1 MAELEHNLSLADA
14 LTEPP
19 HEIEEEVK
27 RDFIA
32 TLEAEKFDDV
42 VGETVDKTDY
52 VPLLDDED
60 EAKPGSQEPRGKAHP
75 DGIQVEHSSACGPTV
90 VENGDHGLGDH
101 HTVFPGEIMDEKLS
115 YKEFL
120 DRNDSWATDERELR
134 FDPQPVFKPMEM
146 ADPFNMHRGENLP
159 DLSFPA
165 DMRNVPLFPGHGEAP
180 RDILTPHGPVMVP
193 DQPFLGPM
201 YSPAEA
207 LDPSAFM
214 GLDSSTEF
222 LQDKAGPEEYW
233 MGAQQDMKGPDAS
246 FFVEPPVPP
255 VTTEAIKASLPES
268 PPAVPPNSAPAA
280 GSAFPGEPGAAH
292 GPKGAAPEA
301 TPVPAEKAG
310 SVHAGDTSPAQA
322 LDAGFAPSAAANP
335 FQAMDV
341 GFSPAPEAKSP
352 KAVNDKSSPGTDL
365 GFSPTADAPSHHA
378 MDLGFAP
385 ATAVESH
392 HAMDLGFAPAEG
404 MESHYAMDLGFAP
417 AADAEPPHALDLG
430 FAPAADA
437 PSHHALDLGFAPAAG
452 VESHHAMDL
461 GFAPAADNKPNH
473 TMDSEF
479 APAAEVNHHH
489 AMDLGFAPAA
499 DNKSDHV
506 MGSEFAPAAEVNHH
520 HAMDSEF
527 APAAEAKPLPT
538 LDSGAVPAADPKI
551 AVPGELVTSGS
562 ALQQDKSPLD
572 KSPAEATAKV
582 DQESKVPEARVDH
595 LEDTKD
601 TKPPP
606 SPSKEPLPGQTNHLP
621 EPAAP
626 AEAKEDIAL
635 ENKDL
640 PEKSV
645 PAVVVEAQKEEPEH
659 NHVEP
664 QQGEALPEPTGLPT
678 AQVRQAPKSSD
689 RGFGGAKAA
698 PVPLTAVPEEQPV
711 GLPEQK
717 SPDPVV
723 ELGCGAGASWSRRVP
738 PRKAAHGPS
747 GFVESYGDPPREN
760 WDLEGAVVKKKKKKP
775 KQRRNQLPRAME
787 FWDESGT
794 APGAPGNSPFG
805 AALQGPGVC
814 PGMPG
819 AASASR
825 ALDVPKDAKITAGSH
840 VLDEQNASSVPA
852 PGQQA
857 QKSRVLDA
865 RPGDVTKTEGR
876 RGESWM
882 LECEGKSKEVPL
894 EQVGRTKVGESVP
907 AKAPTKPLERDFPD
921 KKEKREDKEPRRADL
936 VHVSKAETPLQSK
949 PLELL
954 LPDKN
959 KEPKTT
965 SASQETLSDTVHQP
979 SRGALEAAAK
989 KSWEKSKGVGNES
1002 LREAGLEDKVPAEP
1016 KAAGE
1021 TKPVPEGGLKTPR
1034 DAAKG
1039 PLAPLA
1045 SPKPEEAP
1053 APQDRKANG
1062 VPDAPKHPSPAE
1074 ALGRGVAADSPDQN
1088 KGKGFGASEQ
1098 QAGKDPALTHGMD
1111 RPKKK
1116 RGEGKG
1122 KRVKSF
1128 PEHMMLSE
1136 DGSRSPDGGR
1146 VDEAGKEKAYPDRDQ
1161 GFPARGHPPGS
1172 SAQAWPA
1179 DKPKKR
1185 GSDGRSKKG
1194 ERGFFQQPFLEN
1206 KMDPSGFP
1214 ELSNKAKEVSDKGR
1228 EGGCVTAGCLQEDR
1242 TKMQRPT
1249 EVVPGEMKENTG
1261 KDEKADLGALAQPL
1275 LLESRREEA
1284 KRPALGDTISQ
1295 PEEVDLGK
1303 KGREAGGAAR
1313 ESPGL
1318 SSSGTREAEKP
1329 RKRSSDGK
1337 RKQPDKTLGQAA
1349 VLGAG
1354 GDTGQEKVAGSRKET
1369 TLDKEVSGL
1378 ERGNLAEVLGKPE
1391 IQGGN
1396 RSASHQ
1402 PVLSGHKVET
1412 SEPGTGSA
1420 KETWPM
1426 NTGKDPGRSQPLPD
1440 HRAGTHSPTR
1450 EVGMD
1455 ETKSKT
1461 RDGKGKKA
1469 ENSPELGPGDV
1480 PAVGSVNQTQSEK
1493 GKGAGSRTPEA
1504 LLDDL
1509 SIPAKGQA
1517 PALPLEPQK
1526 SHTGSK
1532 EKHKKLEPESQQPFV
1547 LEQKAGAGTSPPRD
1561 TEIRDKPEGPSPS
1574 SRDRNPTPEQPAVA
1588 DPTLALVTERS
1599 KKRGYDG
1606 SSKKTRSASKQ
1617 PVLPETE
1624 PERGE
1629 ALPALGSQL
1638 EYGME
1643 GTDFVDENRNIKNF
1657 PAGPQKLWNN
1667 KGSDLQSLA
1676 ESTVTGPGIEGD
1688 ASSGFPKQRDGG
1700 AGSGGLPSPAPP
1712 APAPAALAEKSSKEP
1727 GAGAKEEIQTQ
1738 EGCEQPIQLGHQEPG
1753 EEGSKKGGQSRE
1765 AGSQGGS
1772 GAGKPLALAP
1782 AARQHVQAKED
1793 GVHPCPVEKVDDK
1806 EVKPTDK
1813 KHNTDKASLGNKAGG
1828 AELGGGKRSEK
1839 SSLKQPGSV
1848 AEAEAAHL
1856 NVTAA
1861 QTTQISPKENKKG
1874 PSQPAEEGDALGGK
1888 AHLKEAPVLKS
1899 EVDKPQDTTKERE
1912 PQDTTKEKKSR
1923 DATKEKETHDTTE
1936 EKEYQEK
1943 TKEKKSQDMNKEKE
1957 TQDTTKEKE
1966 SQETTKEKET
1976 QDATKETQDATKEKE
1991 SQSTTKEK
1999 ESQST
2004 TKEKESQDTNK
2015 EEESQDV
2022 HKDKESQDTTKG
2034 KEEGCEQKAVQ
2045 EAKKERVKAAEQL
2058 KGYMRPTKSRGVPAL
2073 PARSAPDRAVPRQ
2086 PRATAAP
2093 RPRPDKVKPEE
2104 PKPAEAVTGNDI
2116 TAPPNKELPPSP
2128 EKKTKPSAST
2138 SSPKP
2143 AAAKAKP
2150 SATTS
2155 PKRPGSATSG
2165 PNKKATSPTAGPA
2178 ASTAKRPGTST
2189 TRPSSLAAKE
2199 TKPKVADAKPAEKKS
2214 SLSKPPSS
2222 TTPKTPL
2229 KSSPAAPKTTAASP
2243 VTAAPAAKTT
2253 SAATPKR
2260 PSSIKTDGKPAEAKK
2275 TLAKSP
2281 SADSSRPRS
2290 AAGNA
2295 TKSSA
2300 TTPSTAASST
2310 PSAPGAATS
2319 RPKPKAAASKPTS
2332 STSAAP
2338 ADAKKPPAKA
2348 PGKPSSAA
2356 KPPRPSSSASA
2367 PDLKNVRS
2375 KVGSTDNIKHQPG
2388 GGKGKVEKRPDPA
2401 AAAPRPEPSAGTK
2414 VAPPKTAVSKE
2425 GVPKQPNGKVQ
2436 IVSKKANYSHVQS
2449 KCGSKDNIK
2458 HVPGGGN
2465 VQIQNK
2471 KVDLSKVSSKCGSKA
2486 NIKHK
2491 PGGGD
2496 VKIENQKLNFKEKA
2510 QAKVG
2515 SLDNVGHSPAGG
2527 AVKIESHKLT
2537 FREKAKAR
2545 TDHGAEIVVS
2555 KPPNLSSSTSPRR
2568 STSASESLGSGA
2580 SPSPLPRPAG
2590 PAAPA
2595 QQGL

>member
-180 RDILTPHGPVMVP
+180 RDILTPH
-193 DQPFLGPM
+193 
-201 YSPAEA
+201 
-207 LDPSAFM
+207 
-214 GLDSSTEF
+214 
-222 LQDKAGPEEYW
+222 
-233 MGAQQDMKGPDAS
+233 
-246 FFVEPPVPP
+246 VPP

-268 PPAVPPNSAPAA
+268 PPAVPPNSTPAA
-280 GSAFPGEPGAAH
+280 GSALPGEPGAAH

-385 ATAVESH
+385 AAAVESH

-527 APAAEAKPLPT
+527 APAAETKPLPT

-626 AEAKEDIAL
+626 AEAKEDVAL

-664 QQGEALPEPTGLPT
+664 QQGEALPEPT
-678 AQVRQAPKSSD
+678 
-689 RGFGGAKAA
+689 
-698 PVPLTAVPEEQPV
+698 
-711 GLPEQK
+711 
-717 SPDPVV
+717 
-723 ELGCGAGASWSRRVP
+723 
-738 PRKAAHGPS
+738 
-747 GFVESYGDPPREN
+747 
-760 WDLEGAVVKKKKKKP
+760 
-775 KQRRNQLPRAME
+775 
-787 FWDESGT
+787 
-794 APGAPGNSPFG
+794 
-805 AALQGPGVC
+805 
-814 PGMPG
+814 
-819 AASASR
+819 
-825 ALDVPKDAKITAGSH
+825 
-840 VLDEQNASSVPA
+840 
-852 PGQQA
+852 
-857 QKSRVLDA
+857 
-865 RPGDVTKTEGR
+865 
-876 RGESWM
+876 
-882 LECEGKSKEVPL
+882 
-894 EQVGRTKVGESVP
+894 
-907 AKAPTKPLERDFPD
+907 
-921 KKEKREDKEPRRADL
+921 
-936 VHVSKAETPLQSK
+936 
-949 PLELL
+949 
-954 LPDKN
+954 
-959 KEPKTT
+959 
-965 SASQETLSDTVHQP
+965 
-979 SRGALEAAAK
+979 
-989 KSWEKSKGVGNES
+989 
-1002 LREAGLEDKVPAEP
+1002 
-1016 KAAGE
+1016 
-1021 TKPVPEGGLKTPR
+1021 
-1034 DAAKG
+1034 
-1039 PLAPLA
+1039 
-1045 SPKPEEAP
+1045 
-1053 APQDRKANG
+1053 
-1062 VPDAPKHPSPAE
+1062 
-1074 ALGRGVAADSPDQN
+1074 
-1088 KGKGFGASEQ
+1088 
-1098 QAGKDPALTHGMD
+1098 
-1111 RPKKK
+1111 
-1116 RGEGKG
+1116 
-1122 KRVKSF
+1122 
-1128 PEHMMLSE
+1128 
-1136 DGSRSPDGGR
+1136 
-1146 VDEAGKEKAYPDRDQ
+1146 
-1161 GFPARGHPPGS
+1161 
-1172 SAQAWPA
+1172 
-1179 DKPKKR
+1179 
-1185 GSDGRSKKG
+1185 
-1194 ERGFFQQPFLEN
+1194 
-1206 KMDPSGFP
+1206 
-1214 ELSNKAKEVSDKGR
+1214 
-1228 EGGCVTAGCLQEDR
+1228 
-1242 TKMQRPT
+1242 
-1249 EVVPGEMKENTG
+1249 
-1261 KDEKADLGALAQPL
+1261 
-1275 LLESRREEA
+1275 
-1284 KRPALGDTISQ
+1284 
-1295 PEEVDLGK
+1295 
-1303 KGREAGGAAR
+1303 
-1313 ESPGL
+1313 
-1318 SSSGTREAEKP
+1318 
-1329 RKRSSDGK
+1329 
-1337 RKQPDKTLGQAA
+1337 
-1349 VLGAG
+1349 
-1354 GDTGQEKVAGSRKET
+1354 
-1369 TLDKEVSGL
+1369 
-1378 ERGNLAEVLGKPE
+1378 
-1391 IQGGN
+1391 
-1396 RSASHQ
+1396 
-1402 PVLSGHKVET
+1402 
-1412 SEPGTGSA
+1412 
-1420 KETWPM
+1420 
-1426 NTGKDPGRSQPLPD
+1426 
-1440 HRAGTHSPTR
+1440 
-1450 EVGMD
+1450 
-1455 ETKSKT
+1455 
-1461 RDGKGKKA
+1461 
-1469 ENSPELGPGDV
+1469 
-1480 PAVGSVNQTQSEK
+1480 
-1493 GKGAGSRTPEA
+1493 
-1504 LLDDL
+1504 
-1509 SIPAKGQA
+1509 
-1517 PALPLEPQK
+1517 
-1526 SHTGSK
+1526 
-1532 EKHKKLEPESQQPFV
+1532 
-1547 LEQKAGAGTSPPRD
+1547 
-1561 TEIRDKPEGPSPS
+1561 
-1574 SRDRNPTPEQPAVA
+1574 
-1588 DPTLALVTERS
+1588 
-1599 KKRGYDG
+1599 
-1606 SSKKTRSASKQ
+1606 
-1617 PVLPETE
+1617 
-1624 PERGE
+1624 
-1629 ALPALGSQL
+1629 
-1638 EYGME
+1638 
-1643 GTDFVDENRNIKNF
+1643 
-1657 PAGPQKLWNN
+1657 
-1667 KGSDLQSLA
+1667 
-1676 ESTVTGPGIEGD
+1676 
-1688 ASSGFPKQRDGG
+1688 
-1700 AGSGGLPSPAPP
+1700 
-1712 APAPAALAEKSSKEP
+1712 
-1727 GAGAKEEIQTQ
+1727 
-1738 EGCEQPIQLGHQEPG
+1738 
-1753 EEGSKKGGQSRE
+1753 
-1765 AGSQGGS
+1765 
-1772 GAGKPLALAP
+1772 
-1782 AARQHVQAKED
+1782 
-1793 GVHPCPVEKVDDK
+1793 
-1806 EVKPTDK
+1806 
-1813 KHNTDKASLGNKAGG
+1813 
-1828 AELGGGKRSEK
+1828 
-1839 SSLKQPGSV
+1839 
-1848 AEAEAAHL
+1848 
-1856 NVTAA
+1856 
-1861 QTTQISPKENKKG
+1861 
-1874 PSQPAEEGDALGGK
+1874 
-1888 AHLKEAPVLKS
+1888 
-1899 EVDKPQDTTKERE
+1899 
-1912 PQDTTKEKKSR
+1912 
-1923 DATKEKETHDTTE
+1923 
-1936 EKEYQEK
+1936 
-1943 TKEKKSQDMNKEKE
+1943 
-1957 TQDTTKEKE
+1957 
-1966 SQETTKEKET
+1966 
-1976 QDATKETQDATKEKE
+1976 
-1991 SQSTTKEK
+1991 
-1999 ESQST
+1999 
-2004 TKEKESQDTNK
+2004 
-2015 EEESQDV
+2015 
-2022 HKDKESQDTTKG
+2022 
-2034 KEEGCEQKAVQ
+2034 
-2045 EAKKERVKAAEQL
+2045 
-2058 KGYMRPTKSRGVPAL
+2058 
-2073 PARSAPDRAVPRQ
+2073 
-2086 PRATAAP
+2086 
-2093 RPRPDKVKPEE
+2093 VKPEE
-2104 PKPAEAVTGNDI
+2104 PKPVEAVTGNDI

-2243 VTAAPAAKTT
+2243 VTAAPATKTT

-2319 RPKPKAAASKPTS
+2319 RPKPKAAASKTHLLDLRR
-2332 STSAAP
+2332 P

-2348 PGKPSSAA
+2348 PGKPGSAA

-2465 VQIQNK
+2465 VSMGSGQAVCLLTPSLVPCCCVTLKNALLEAQRCGR
-2471 KVDLSKVSSKCGSKA
+2471 VSGLLETRQAEELFNFPLGCQDER
-2486 NIKHK
+2486 
-2491 PGGGD
+2491 GGD

-2527 AVKIESHKLT
+2527 AVK
-2537 FREKAKAR
+2537 
-2545 TDHGAEIVVS
+2545 G
-2555 KPPNLSSSTSPRR
+2555 
-2568 STSASESLGSGA
+2568 
-2580 SPSPLPRPAG
+2580 
-2590 PAAPA
+2590 
-2595 QQGL
+2595 